1 MRPILSLAGWNWRMA
16 RRPYAILCAVFAAQ
30 QLAVLLVQAQD
41 PDNTGRSLANLYR
54 DGVQF
59 LAFGLAFLL
68 AGLLAGPASSDQKR
82 ARCSYTWLTLPLP
95 SAARLAGQVLAAAVL
110 QLGVVALQ
118 LVLYAASAA
127 PVRAL
132 ARRAMQAWDGTRT
145 MPELTFYEEVIINY
159 DLYWLIP
166 RRPGQAAAMLFTV
179 LAAALLLTAVR
190 LHKGWRRAVAVG
202 IGVVC
207 ALACADVLDAEKL
220 LRLYPAEGIH
230 GTDLVRDAAVLAVL
244 LPFSVWWAL
253 RAIRRAEPACT

>member
-95 SAARLAGQVLAAAVL
+95 PAGRAAP
-110 QLGVVALQ
+110 ALQ
-118 LVLYAASAA
+118 PVPDRPVPAAKGFLPPRHIPARPA
-127 PVRAL
+127 P
-132 ARRAMQAWDGTRT
+132 
-145 MPELTFYEEVIINY
+145 
-159 DLYWLIP
+159 
-166 RRPGQAAAMLFTV
+166 RPA
-179 LAAALLLTAVR
+179 
-190 LHKGWRRAVAVG
+190 
-202 IGVVC
+202 
-207 ALACADVLDAEKL
+207 
-220 LRLYPAEGIH
+220 
-230 GTDLVRDAAVLAVL
+230 
-244 LPFSVWWAL
+244 
-253 RAIRRAEPACT
+253 